1 MKVLALLMVCL
12 GLVGVQGMPVSDV
25 GGRES
30 ARAIGGMAN
39 AIANIF
45 DRVGAFMPPREP
57 EEEEVL
63 PEEKEVDLVDI
74 KPATE
79 KKEEKEGLDLDDM
92 FAKSAMGM
100 MKGMDDMMKGF
111 KPMMSDMMKD
121 MEDLPDMGDMMKD
134 MPMMGDMMRDMPMIG
149 EIDINLDQDDPDFSK
164 ETTESK
170 KVAGDTII
178 THKKESKHTGKD
190 GSVSYVNAVDKKQ
203 GGGRSYSVVKV
214 YENNK
219 DFDDLFGP
227 DAVPSPTPMPV
238 IPDDGENEAE
248 PENEAES
255 KNEPEPENE
264 AVPETEGDTTA
275 EEDELDPA
283 LFGPDAI
290 PSPTPMPDLP
300 VEEIPIDT
308 EVSPNNEEIQD
319 GGNDDDD
326 DEMPVDEEQLNRAL
340 FFQPHDDDAREAM
353 FGLI

>member
-1 MKVLALLMVCL
+1 MKVLALLVVCL
-12 GLVGVQGMPVSDV
+12 GLVRVQGMPVSDV

-57 EEEEVL
+57 EGEEGL

-74 KPATE
+74 KPASE
-79 KKEEKEGLDLDDM
+79 KKEEKEGFDLDDM

-111 KPMMSDMMKD
+111 KPMMSDMMKE

-238 IPDDGENEAE
+238 IPDDSEDEA
-248 PENEAES
+248 
-255 KNEPEPENE
+255 EPENE
-264 AVPETEGDTTA
+264 AVPETVGDTTA

-300 VEEIPIDT
+300 VEEIPMDA
-308 EVSPNNEEIQD
+308 EVFPQNSEENQD
-319 GGNDDDD
+319 GGNDDG
-326 DEMPVDEEQLNRAL
+326 EKPVDEEQLNRAL